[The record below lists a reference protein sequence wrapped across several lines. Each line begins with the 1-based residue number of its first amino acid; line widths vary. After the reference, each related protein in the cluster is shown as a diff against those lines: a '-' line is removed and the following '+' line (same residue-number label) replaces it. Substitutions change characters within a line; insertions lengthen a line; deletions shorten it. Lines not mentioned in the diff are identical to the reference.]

1 MHLNENLNLWMLP
14 LLPLCG
20 AFILGT
26 LGRKLSRGDVSLIAC
41 GSVLAS
47 FVAAVAASL
56 LVAEGHAVYQR
67 GDWFTAGML
76 HVGAGLRVDELTAVM
91 LLVITGIG
99 FLIHLYSV
107 GYMAHDEAPARF
119 FAYLN
124 LFVAAMLILVLADNL
139 VLLFVGWEGVG
150 LCSYLLIGFWYTH
163 EPNATAGKK
172 AFIVNRVGDFG
183 FTLAVFGCF
192 ALFGSVGFSGMA
204 GTLAGLNPATILTQG
219 VFAGWTLVQAVTLIC
234 LLFLVGVAGKSAQI
248 PLYVWLP
255 DAMAGPTPVSALIHA
270 ATMVTAGVYLMCR
283 MSFLFAMSGPA
294 LTIVAFVGAATCLFA
309 AIIATAQND
318 IKKVLAYSTVSQLGY
333 MVMAVG
339 VGAYWAAVLHLVTHA
354 CFKALL
360 FLGAGSVI
368 HGMHEDQDLTHMGG
382 LYKRLP
388 QTARAFLIG
397 GIAITGV
404 LPLSGFFS
412 KDTILGLALHTGNKL
427 APWAPG
433 LLFTLGS
440 IGALGTSFYIWRLC
454 TLAFFGEPRTEAAS
468 HAHEAP
474 WQMTVVTWTLAALSV
489 VTLYLG
495 LPFADGAP
503 LQRFLAPVFVQAT
516 RTPSVLS
523 PPQEE
528 GIPWGGYLIALV
540 LAWAGFGLAYLMF
553 RDPTLKDRLAQRFRG
568 LLTVVRQ
575 KFYVDELYDAVI
587 VKPLW
592 GFARLLWRVIDVVLI
607 DTILVRGSAALMTFV
622 SRYILR
628 PLQTGNA
635 QSYATVMALGAVA
648 LLYVLLR

>member
-1 MHLNENLNLWMLP
+1 MTPTLNLWTLP

-26 LGRKLSRGDVSLIAC
+26 LGRKLSRFDVGFIAC
-41 GSVLAS
+41 ASVFGSFIAAISESLQ
-47 FVAAVAASL
+47 VAA
-56 LVAEGHAVYQR
+56 GHALTQS
-67 GDWFTAGML
+67 GDWFLAGTMHVSAGM
-76 HVGAGLRVDELTAVM
+76 RVDQLTVVM

-150 LCSYLLIGFWYTH
+150 LCSYLLIGFWYTN
-163 EPNATAGKK
+163 EANASAGKK

-183 FTLAVFGCF
+183 FTIAVFGCF
-192 ALFGSVGFSGMA
+192 ALFGSAGFSSMA
-204 GTLAGLNPATILTQG
+204 GSLAGLNPNLLLTQG
-219 VFAGWTLVQAVTLIC
+219 IFTGWTVVQAVTLIC

-283 MSFLFAMSGPA
+283 MSFLFALSAPA
-294 LTIVAFVGAATCLFA
+294 LTVVAFVGAATCLFA

-368 HGMHEDQDLTHMGG
+368 HGMQEDQDLRHMGG
-382 LYKRLP
+382 LRAHLR
-388 QTARAFLIG
+388 QTTPAFLIG
-397 GIAITGV
+397 SIAITGV

-412 KDTILGLALHTGNKL
+412 KDTILGLALHTGNGL
-427 APWAPG
+427 VPASPW
-433 LLFTLGS
+433 LLYTLGC

-454 TLAFFGEPRTEAAS
+454 LLAFYGEPRSEAAK

-474 WQMTVVTWTLAALSV
+474 WQMTIVTWTLAALSV
-489 VTLYLG
+489 LTLWLG
-495 LPFADGAP
+495 LPFGDGAP
-503 LQRFLAPVFVQAT
+503 LERFLAPIFNQASHT
-516 RTPSVLS
+516 ASALTPAH
-523 PPQEE
+523 EE
-528 GIPWGGYLIALV
+528 GIPWIGYLVALV
-540 LAWAGFGLAYLMF
+540 IAWAGFGAAYALF
-553 RDPTLKDRLAQRFRG
+553 RDPGLKDRLAERFHR
-568 LLTVVRQ
+568 LLQVVRE
-575 KFYVDELYDAVI
+575 KFYIDEIYDAFI

-592 GFARLLWRVIDVVLI
+592 GTARFLWSFVDHWLI
-607 DTILVRGSAALMTFV
+607 DTFIVGGSAWVARIASHFFRGM
-622 SRYILR
+622 
-628 PLQTGNA
+628 QTGNA
-635 QSYATVMALGAVA
+635 QSYATIMAIGAVT
-648 LLYVLLR
+648 LLFVLLR

>member
-1 MHLNENLNLWMLP
+1 MSPTLNLWTLP

-26 LGRKLSRGDVSLIAC
+26 LGPKLNRLEISLIAC
-41 GSVLAS
+41 GSVLGS
-47 FVAAVAASL
+47 FIAAVSESH
-56 LVAEGHAVYQR
+56 LVVTGVPLTQL
-67 GDWFTAGML
+67 GDWFTAGTV
-76 HVGAGLRVDELTAVM
+76 HVGAGMRVDQLTVVM

-163 EPNATAGKK
+163 EANASAGKK

-192 ALFGSVGFSGMA
+192 ALFGSVGFSAMA
-204 GTLAGLNPATILTQG
+204 GNLAGLSQATVLPQG
-219 VFAGWTLVQAVTLIC
+219 IFAGWTLLQAVTVIS

-283 MSFLFAMSGPA
+283 MSFLFAASGPA
-294 LTIVAFVGAATCLFA
+294 LIVVACVGAATCLFA

-368 HGMHEDQDLTHMGG
+368 HGMHDDQDLRHMGG
-382 LYKRLP
+382 LYRRLP

-397 GIAITGV
+397 SIAITGV

-412 KDTILGLALHTGNKL
+412 KDTILHLALHTGNSQF
-427 APWAPG
+427 PWSPWS
-433 LLFTLGS
+433 LYIVGS
-440 IGALGTSFYIWRLC
+440 IGALGTSFYMWRLC
-454 TLAFFGEPRTEAAS
+454 TLAFFGEPRTEAAR

-474 WQMTVVTWTLAALSV
+474 WQMTFVTWTLAALSV
-489 VTLYLG
+489 LTLYFG
-495 LPFADGAP
+495 LPFHDGAP
-503 LQRFLAPVFVQAT
+503 MERFLAPVFLQAT
-516 RTPSVLS
+516 RAPSFLS
-523 PPQEE
+523 PPHEG
-528 GIPWGGYLIALV
+528 GIPWGGYLIAL
-540 LAWAGFGLAYLMF
+540 LIAWAGFGLAFVLY
-553 RDPTLKDRLAQRFRG
+553 RDPSLKQRLAQRFRR
-568 LLTVVRQ
+568 LLGVVRE
-575 KFYVDELYDAVI
+575 KFYVDEIYDWLI

-592 GFARLLWRVIDVVLI
+592 GMSRLLWRVVDEGLI
-607 DTILVRGSAALMTFV
+607 DGTVGFLAKLMNFI

-635 QSYATVMALGAVA
+635 QSYAVVMALGAVT
-648 LLYVLLR
+648 LLYVLLS

>member
-1 MHLNENLNLWMLP
+1 MIPLLNLWTLP

-26 LGRKLSRGDVSLIAC
+26 LGRKLSRLEINLIAC
-41 GSVLAS
+41 GSILGS
-47 FVAAVAASL
+47 FIAAVSESH
-56 LVAEGHAVYQR
+56 LVITGVPLTQP
-67 GDWFTAGML
+67 GDWFTAGTL
-76 HVGAGLRVDELTAVM
+76 HVGAGLRVDQLTVVM

-163 EPNATAGKK
+163 EANASAGKK

-192 ALFGSVGFSGMA
+192 ALLGSVGFSSMA
-204 GTLAGLNPATILTQG
+204 GSVAGMNPAMVLTQG
-219 VFAGWTLVQAVTLIC
+219 VFAGWTLLHAVTLIC

-283 MSFLFAMSGPA
+283 MSFLFAVSAPA
-294 LTIVAFVGAATCLFA
+294 LTVTVAFVGAFTCLFA

-339 VGAYWAAVLHLVTHA
+339 VGAYWAGVLHLITHA

-368 HGMHEDQDLTHMGG
+368 HGMHDDQDLRHMGG
-382 LYKRLP
+382 LYRRMP
-388 QTARAFLIG
+388 QTAKAFLIG
-397 GIAITGV
+397 SVAITGV

-412 KDTILGLALHTGNKL
+412 KDTILGLTLHSGNGL
-427 APWAPG
+427 FSSAPW
-433 LLFTLGS
+433 LLYGLGS

-454 TLAFFGEPRTEAAS
+454 TLAFFGEPPRPGSRHTPTRR
-468 HAHEAP
+468 P
-474 WQMTVVTWTLAALSV
+474 WTMTVVTWTLAALSV
-489 VTLYLG
+489 LTLYLG
-495 LPFADGAP
+495 LPLSEGAP
-503 LQRFLAPVFVQAT
+503 LERFLAPVFAQASHT
-516 RTPSVLS
+516 ASAITPAH
-523 PPQEE
+523 EE
-528 GIPWGGYLIALV
+528 GIPWIGYLVALV
-540 LAWAGFGLAYLMF
+540 LAWVGFGLAYTLY
-553 RDPTLKDRLAQRFRG
+553 RDAGLRDRLAQRFRG
-568 LLTVVRQ
+568 LVTVVRE
-575 KFYVDELYDAVI
+575 KFYIDEIYDAVI
-587 VKPLW
+587 VRPLW
-592 GFARLLWRVIDVVLI
+592 GTARFLWKVLDDVII
-607 DTILVRGSAALMTFV
+607 DGLVNFV
-622 SRYILR
+622 AKAMMVFSRYFLK

-635 QSYATVMALGAVA
+635 QSYATVMALGAVT
-648 LLYVLLR
+648 LLYMLLR

>member
-1 MHLNENLNLWMLP
+1 MMSPTLNLWILP

-26 LGRKLSRGDVSLIAC
+26 LGPKLGRGDVGLIAC
-41 GSVLAS
+41 GAVLAS
-47 FVAAVAASL
+47 FIAAVSESL
-56 LVAEGHAVYQR
+56 LVASGHHLQQP
-67 GDWFTAGML
+67 GDWFTAGTL
-76 HVGAGLRVDELTAVM
+76 HVSAGLRVDQLTVVM

-163 EPNATAGKK
+163 EPNASAGKK

-192 ALFGSVGFSGMA
+192 ALFGSVGFSSMA
-204 GTLAGLNPATILTQG
+204 GSLAGLSPAMVLTQG
-219 VFAGWTLVQAVTLIC
+219 IFTGWTLLQAVTVIC
-234 LLFLVGVAGKSAQI
+234 LLFLLGVAGKSAQI

-283 MSFLFAMSGPA
+283 LSFLFAASGPA
-294 LTIVAFVGAATCLFA
+294 LTVVAFVGAATCLFA

-368 HGMHEDQDLTHMGG
+368 HGMHDDQDLSHMGG
-382 LYKRLP
+382 LYGRLP
-388 QTARAFLIG
+388 QTAKAFLVG
-397 GIAITGV
+397 SIAITGV

-412 KDTILGLALHTGNKL
+412 KDTILGLALHTGNSL
-427 APWAPG
+427 VPSAPW
-433 LLFTLGS
+433 LLYALGC

-454 TLAFFGEPRTEAAS
+454 TLAFFGEPRTEAAK

-474 WQMTVVTWTLAALSV
+474 WPMTVVTWTLAALSV
-489 VTLYLG
+489 LTLWFG
-495 LPFADGAP
+495 LPLADGAP
-503 LQRFLAPVFVQAT
+503 MERFLAPVFLQAT
-516 RTPSVLS
+516 HTVSALKPAH
-523 PPQEE
+523 EE
-528 GIPWGGYLIALV
+528 GIPWVGYLVALL
-540 LAWAGFGLAYLMF
+540 LAWAGFGAAFALF
-553 RDPTLKDRLAQRFRG
+553 RDPTLKERLAERFRR
-568 LLTVVRQ
+568 LVQIVRE
-575 KFYVDELYDAVI
+575 KFYVDELYDWAI
-587 VKPLW
+587 VRPLW
-592 GFARLLWRVIDVVLI
+592 AGARLLWRVVDVVLI
-607 DTILVRGSAALMTFV
+607 DTVIVRGSAAFMTFL

-635 QSYATVMALGAVA
+635 QSYATVMALGAVT
-648 LLYVLLR
+648 LLYVLLRS